1 MEKMFPNVM
10 RVFEILL
17 VVTATSACI
26 KKPNSVLRFVK
37 NIHRHSISESL
48 LNTLILMY
56 VHRYIKLDHDKI
68 IDFLPVSIHE
78 ECS

>member
-1 MEKMFPNVM
+1 MEKLFPNVM

-26 KKPNSVLRFVK
+26 KNPNSILRFVK

-56 VHRYIKLDHDKI
+56 VH
-68 IDFLPVSIHE
+68 
-78 ECS
+78 